1 MAELLDPVTPGEIL
15 RDEFMAEY
23 GLSQNKLALALQVPV
38 SMINRIINNKQ
49 RLSAEMAL
57 RLARYFGT
65 DPQSWLNLQ
74 THYDL
79 RVAERA
85 AAAKIEEQVKPIG
98 NVSDGDV

>member
-1 MAELLDPVTPGEIL
+1 
-15 RDEFMAEY
+15 
-23 GLSQNKLALALQVPV
+23 
-38 SMINRIINNKQ
+38 
-49 RLSAEMAL
+49 MAL